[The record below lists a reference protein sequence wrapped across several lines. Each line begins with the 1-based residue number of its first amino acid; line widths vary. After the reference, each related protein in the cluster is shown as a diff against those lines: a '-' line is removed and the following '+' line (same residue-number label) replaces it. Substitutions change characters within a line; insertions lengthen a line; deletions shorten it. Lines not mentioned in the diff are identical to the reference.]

1 MHVSKVIVY
10 ANGTYRIEE
19 VGIFGIVKS
28 RRYSAEEAINMV
40 RNGEI
45 GVLFVDNAI
54 DRLPPVFKE
63 LGMER
68 KEGYA
73 AQSEQA

>member
-28 RRYSAEEAINMV
+28 RRYSAEEAINMI
-40 RNGEI
+40 RSGEI
-45 GVLFVDNAI
+45 GVMFVDDAI
-54 DRLPPVFKE
+54 KKLPPVFKE
-63 LGMER
+63 LGIER
-68 KEGYA
+68 KEGHA
-73 AQSEQA
+73 AQSE